1 MPSCKGSFLV
11 GTHRA
16 VLTVVSLNRYRVL
29 FVRMSMRPEYAIG
42 IRTTEHNYITFY
54 SSWDDGGA
62 SYLGKATCTTSG
74 NTLKLTTASYHKMD
88 AACSGYTCNVE
99 QVWGLI

>member
-1 MPSCKGSFLV
+1 M
-11 GTHRA
+11 
-16 VLTVVSLNRYRVL
+16 VSLNRYRVL
-29 FVRMSMRPEYAIG
+29 FVRLSVHPEYAIG

-54 SSWDDGGA
+54 SSWDDGGS

-74 NTLKLTTASYHKMD
+74 NTLKLTVASYHKMD